1 MVARRNKRVNKSLS
15 PSVGR
20 SMSRLAVFRR
30 ATLGVSLLALLAAC
44 GETKP
49 VGTIGYVQG
58 FGGMVAADEPRAV
71 LAARDVLSAGG
82 TAADA
87 AVVAYFTMAVTQPS
101 TASLGGG
108 GVCVAYDKEKKRAE
122 VVEFMAPPSV
132 STAAS
137 RNPSAVPANIRG
149 FYALH
154 ARYGKFRWEQ
164 LLAEPERLAR
174 MGVPASRAFAADVT
188 RAANLLANDPAARQ
202 VFLPGGRPLAE
213 GQMFEQRDLA
223 ALIGRLRRS
232 PGDIYAGAP
241 ARDLVAAV
249 AQAGGTLTMEDLRD
263 VKPTVREGL
272 NVKLGDDIAVFAA
285 PPAVVGGVAATMTAE
300 LGERWEGA
308 AADEKPHL
316 LAEAAARAFADR
328 SRWMLPHGWPN
339 DQAAGLGGRER
350 ASQLMASYNPER
362 HVPVDAAKA
371 TDAIP
376 AASLVVMDSMGDAV
390 ACNVTTYGLF
400 GNGRM
405 APGTGMM
412 LAAVPGLS
420 SGPAAVG
427 PVVVFNAHSK
437 EVHFAGAASGGVTAP
452 TALVQTMLTTLVDK
466 ASLESAIG
474 APRVHHSGAPD
485 LAFVEAGERAAD
497 AAPLTKRGHD
507 VKAVPIPSRVQALYC
522 ASGDPDFKK
531 CRVASDPRGS
541 GLSVVVGK
549 D

>member
-1 MVARRNKRVNKSLS
+1 
-15 PSVGR
+15 
-20 SMSRLAVFRR
+20 
-30 ATLGVSLLALLAAC
+30 
-44 GETKP
+44 
-49 VGTIGYVQG
+49 VGTIGYVKG

-87 AVVAYFTMAVTQPS
+87 AVAAYFTMAVTQPS

-132 STAAS
+132 ASGSS

-154 ARYGKFRWEQ
+154 ARYGKLRWEQ

-174 MGVPASRAFAADVT
+174 QGMPVSRAFAADIG
-188 RAANLLANDPAARQ
+188 RAANLLSADPAARQ
-202 VFLPGGRPLAE
+202 VFMPGGRPLAE
-213 GQMFEQRDLA
+213 GQNFEQRDLSTLLA
-223 ALIGRLRRS
+223 RLRRS
-232 PGDIYAGAP
+232 PGEFYAGNLSREIMAS
-241 ARDLVAAV
+241 V
-249 AQAGGTLTMEDLRD
+249 AQAGGTLTAEDLRD
-263 VKPTVREGL
+263 LRPALREGL
-272 NVKLGDDIAVFAA
+272 TVTIGDDTAIFPQ
-285 PPAVVGGVAATMTAE
+285 PPAVAGAVAASITAQVAN
-300 LGERWEGA
+300 RWDGA
-308 AADEKPHL
+308 SADEKPHL

-328 SRWMLPHGWPN
+328 ARWMQPNGWPN
-339 DQAAGLGGRER
+339 EQAAGLADKSR
-350 ASQLMASYNPER
+350 AEGLMANYSPDK

-376 AASLVVMDSMGDAV
+376 AASVAAMDSYGNAV

-420 SGPAAVG
+420 SGPGAVG
-427 PVVVFNAHSK
+427 PVIVYNAPSK
-437 EVHFAGAASGGVTAP
+437 EVRFAGAASGGITAP
-452 TALVQTMLTTLVDK
+452 TALVQTMMAAVVDK
-466 ASLESAIG
+466 VPLETAVG
-474 APRVHHSGAPD
+474 QPRVHHSGSPD
-485 LAFVEAGERAAD
+485 IAFVESGERAAD
-497 AAPLTKRGHD
+497 AAPLTKRGHE

-522 ASGDPDFKK
+522 ASGDPNFQK
-531 CRVASDPRGS
+531 CKVASDPRGY
-541 GLSVVVGK
+541 GLGVIVGK